1 MQAIDRLGWAAGLG
15 FEAYGLTIGVRV
27 NAPAVPADV
36 LDCLPPTWR
45 PLDRPFVSHLLSLRL
60 GGPGPRPGSRNFF
73 LLYAGPAQVVRT
85 LDRATALGALEN
97 ELQTAVA
104 TGARDRVFVHAGVVG
119 WRGRAIVLPGRS
131 FAGKSTLVRALLA
144 AGATYYSDEFA
155 VLDPKGRVHPYP
167 RRLSLRRDGAGP
179 ARPTAA
185 DLGAETGTRPLPVGL
200 VAFTEYRPGADW
212 RPRPLS
218 PARTLFELAA
228 NTRPEVSQSRLG
240 RDVLE
245 RLAVSAPAVQ
255 TRRGDAAA
263 AAAEILRTADW
274 PPTASP
280 WRRLFARA
288 A

>member
-1 MQAIDRLGWAAGLG
+1 
-15 FEAYGLTIGVRV
+15 V
-27 NAPAVPADV
+27 NDPEVPTDV
-36 LDCLPPTWR
+36 LNCLPPLRRRLGT
-45 PLDRPFVSHLLSLRL
+45 PFVDHLLSLRL
-60 GGPGPRPGSRNFF
+60 GGPGPRPGSRNFY
-73 LLYAGPAQVVRT
+73 LLYAGPVQTART
-85 LDRATALGALEN
+85 LDRAVALGTLEN
-97 ELQTAVA
+97 ELQTVVA
-104 TGARDRVFVHAGVVG
+104 TGARGRVFVHAGVVG

-155 VLDPKGRVHPYP
+155 VLDKKGRVHPYP
-167 RRLSLRRDGAGP
+167 RRLSLRRDGADP

-185 DLGAETGTRPLPVGL
+185 DLGADTGTRPLAVGL
-200 VAFTEYRPGADW
+200 IVFTEYRPGARW
-212 RPRPLS
+212 RPNRLS

-228 NTRPEVSQSRLG
+228 NTQPEVSQSRLG

-255 TRRGDAAA
+255 GRRGDATATA
-263 AAAEILRTADW
+263 DEILRAADW